1 MSGKKRALY
10 VLAIALVTM
19 LMVPIVSATDSSG
32 ARASESVEPEFFG
45 VTIYDAYLSKTKHGD
60 PVDPSSFIVGDTV
73 YVVISYEL
81 TRSADLTRIYLSMG
95 SAGGYETF
103 TDYYAAGDYYR
114 YLSWG
119 FTATRRGFGIFIVV
133 YLLSPIG
140 FDIVSLIYSVSP
152 AI

>member
-19 LMVPIVSATDSSG
+19 LMVPIVSAADSSG

-45 VTIYDAYLSKTKHGD
+45 VTIYDAYFSNTQWGN

-73 YVVISYEL
+73 YVVISCTL
-81 TRSADLTRIYLSMG
+81 SRGADLTRMYLSIG

-103 TDYYAAGDYYR
+103 TGYYDAGDYYM
-114 YLSWG
+114 YFSWG
-119 FTATRRGFGIFIVV
+119 FTATRRGSGIFIAL
-133 YLLSPIG
+133 YWLSPIG
-140 FDIVSLIYSVSP
+140 FDIVSLIYGVSP